1 MINAD
6 VDTISALFDESDVV
20 GSLFARVVGV
30 GKTVGTISA
39 FEIWVSSILSMVEG
53 FINVSG
59 VI

>member
-39 FEIWVSSILSMVEG
+39 FGIRVSSILTTVEG

>member
-1 MINAD
+1 VINAD
-6 VDTISALFDESDVV
+6 VDTISALFDESDVMD
-20 GSLFARVVGV
+20 SLFARVVGV

-39 FEIWVSSILSMVEG
+39 FGIRGSSILSTVEG

>member
-6 VDTISALFDESDVV
+6 MVSTAALFDESDVM

-39 FEIWVSSILSMVEG
+39 FEIWGSSILSIVEG

>member
-1 MINAD
+1 M
-6 VDTISALFDESDVV
+6 

-39 FEIWVSSILSMVEG
+39 FEIWGSSILSIVEG